1 MRIADLM
8 LEAQAYRLDEPARG
22 AFRAY
27 LERRTAQRDFAKA
40 RSVRNA
46 LDRIKLRQAN
56 RVWSGGRVTRDDL
69 ARIDAADILQSR
81 VFREPAEPTAPL
93 GPAS

>member
-8 LEAQAYRLDEPARG
+8 LEAQAYRLDEPAQMR
-22 AFRAY
+22 FRL
-27 LERRTAQRDFAKA
+27 LERRTAKRDFANA